1 MEGLNFNIFIIISS
15 GLSIILI
22 AWAFFIKTQKKD
34 FQTDKAKQFVTS
46 SVLNLRTTLQISLSI
61 LSIFILTL
69 IIKGWKIDEL
79 FTRENL
85 LLIVPFI
92 LSLVVVLLM
101 EPLSRKS

>member
-15 GLSIILI
+15 GLSIFLI
-22 AWAFFIKTQKKD
+22 VWAFFIKTQKKD
-34 FQTDKAKQFVTS
+34 FQTDSAKQFVTS

-69 IIKGWKIDEL
+69 IIRGWELGEL